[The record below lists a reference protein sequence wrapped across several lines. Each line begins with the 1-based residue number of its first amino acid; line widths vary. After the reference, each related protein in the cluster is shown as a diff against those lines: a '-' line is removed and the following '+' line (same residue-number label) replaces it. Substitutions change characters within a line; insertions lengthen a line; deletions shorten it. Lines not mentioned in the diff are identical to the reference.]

1 MARIPGWGWLRGR
14 SVRRAGQ
21 PDLAE
26 MGTAFGLDASL
37 AAGRTGAADDH
48 ASPAADG
55 RLAIGHAAAASP
67 RWWTRI
73 GARLAGGR

>member
-1 MARIPGWGWLRGR
+1 
-14 SVRRAGQ
+14 
-21 PDLAE
+21 

>member
-1 MARIPGWGWLRGR
+1 MARFRGWGWLKDRSTRRGE
-14 SVRRAGQ
+14 Q

-37 AAGRTGAADDH
+37 ASIRVSAADDR
-48 ASPAADG
+48 AAGATAARPAVGAT
-55 RLAIGHAAAASP
+55 AAP
-67 RWWTRI
+67 RWWSRL